1 MPFHHSIRPFIGI
14 AVAYAICG
22 VVSLHIAIPPGYVAP
37 LFPAAGIALAGMLI
51 YGPRIWPA
59 IFAGALIT
67 NIEAVM
73 RIGGSGWA
81 WIVPVC
87 VSIGA
92 VLQAVAGAALAR
104 RWVGFPNAL
113 DSAGAIVRLLF
124 AAGPLSCL
132 VSASIGVGALM
143 LFGTLP
149 PSEASF
155 SWWNWWSGDA
165 IGILI
170 AVPLAFVFIGTPR
183 SDWAPRR
190 RAIALP
196 LSIALI
202 LLVGLEI
209 QVASW
214 EQQRLQSR
222 FERDASHLASLVRTR
237 FADYLDVLQSTER
250 IMVAA
255 PSLDHDNF
263 QQFAATWLG
272 RFSGI
277 QGIGWIPRTLPDGI
291 APLERSARATP
302 ATRDFR
308 VVDRDLQNQ
317 LIALRPR
324 TEYYPIRHVAP
335 LDRNRRALGVNV
347 LSIPNAAEAIPRTL
361 ASGRPAAAR
370 AFELTQET
378 EHKLGVVIYQR
389 TLRPGATLASPPDGL
404 VFVALRI
411 EEAIDGILDAQPI
424 AGIGY
429 CLTEIDPQTPGGK
442 RLAGLADCPV
452 ADRPGPGGL
461 LPWQETFDYA
471 GQTWHLGF
479 AADPTYAPLH
489 RGSETWTLIAIGLV
503 SAGLLGAFLLAST
516 GRARRIE
523 ELVGLRTGELAD
535 AGRRLAAQQAILTHA
550 ERIARLGSW
559 EAEPATGHSHWSA
572 ELYRILGLPPAVE
585 GRLATLVA
593 AVHPDDR
600 SALEHALAQ
609 VEGGQDGAELDV
621 RLPGAGGETR
631 TLHFTIEATP
641 GADRPTLLRGTV
653 QDVTANRAAE
663 AHIQYLAHYDTLTG
677 LPNRMQWISRAEQA
691 LAFARRH
698 QMRLGVLF
706 LDLDNFKTIND
717 TLGHP
722 TGDRLLSAVAA
733 RLSETLRD
741 EDVLARI
748 GGDEFV
754 VLLPELARADDAATV
769 ARKLIASL
777 TAPFQIDGQ
786 DLTISTSVGIALY
799 PGNGADVDTLLKH
812 ADTAMYG
819 AKNEGRNDYRFFTP
833 DMNSRAYT
841 RLKLENAL
849 RRALERG
856 ELVLEYQPQ
865 WAMPEQRLIGVE
877 ALLRW
882 NHPERGRVP
891 PVEFIP
897 LAEET
902 GLIHSIGDWVL
913 REACRQ
919 QAAWLADGLP
929 PLTVAVNISALQF
942 RKPGFLARVREIIT
956 RSGTAPGHLEL
967 ELTESALMQ
976 PTREIEE
983 QLASLRNMGV
993 GLALDDFGT
1002 GYSSLSYLKRLPLT
1016 HLKIDRSFVCD
1027 LPGDAEDAAIAAA
1040 TLSIARD
1047 LGLAVVAEG
1056 VETEAQRDFLLER
1069 QCRVMQGF
1077 LFARPLP
1084 ADEITMLLRDSG
1096 QRVAPRTD
1104 YAPDLTP

>member
-1 MPFHHSIRPFIGI
+1 M
-14 AVAYAICG
+14 
-22 VVSLHIAIPPGYVAP
+22 
-37 LFPAAGIALAGMLI
+37 
-51 YGPRIWPA
+51 
-59 IFAGALIT
+59 
-67 NIEAVM
+67 
-73 RIGGSGWA
+73 
-81 WIVPVC
+81 
-87 VSIGA
+87 
-92 VLQAVAGAALAR
+92 
-104 RWVGFPNAL
+104 
-113 DSAGAIVRLLF
+113 
-124 AAGPLSCL
+124 
-132 VSASIGVGALM
+132 
-143 LFGTLP
+143 
-149 PSEASF
+149 
-155 SWWNWWSGDA
+155 
-165 IGILI
+165 
-170 AVPLAFVFIGTPR
+170 
-183 SDWAPRR
+183 
-190 RAIALP
+190 
-196 LSIALI
+196 
-202 LLVGLEI
+202 
-209 QVASW
+209 
-214 EQQRLQSR
+214 
-222 FERDASHLASLVRTR
+222 
-237 FADYLDVLQSTER
+237 
-250 IMVAA
+250 
-255 PSLDHDNF
+255 
-263 QQFAATWLG
+263 
-272 RFSGI
+272 
-277 QGIGWIPRTLPDGI
+277 
-291 APLERSARATP
+291 
-302 ATRDFR
+302 
-308 VVDRDLQNQ
+308 
-317 LIALRPR
+317 
-324 TEYYPIRHVAP
+324 
-335 LDRNRRALGVNV
+335 
-347 LSIPNAAEAIPRTL
+347 
-361 ASGRPAAAR
+361 
-370 AFELTQET
+370 
-378 EHKLGVVIYQR
+378 
-389 TLRPGATLASPPDGL
+389 
-404 VFVALRI
+404 
-411 EEAIDGILDAQPI
+411 
-424 AGIGY
+424 
-429 CLTEIDPQTPGGK
+429 
-442 RLAGLADCPV
+442 
-452 ADRPGPGGL
+452 
-461 LPWQETFDYA
+461 
-471 GQTWHLGF
+471 
-479 AADPTYAPLH
+479 
-489 RGSETWTLIAIGLV
+489 
-503 SAGLLGAFLLAST
+503 
-516 GRARRIE
+516 
-523 ELVGLRTGELAD
+523 
-535 AGRRLAAQQAILTHA
+535 
-550 ERIARLGSW
+550 
-559 EAEPATGHSHWSA
+559 
-572 ELYRILGLPPAVE
+572 
-585 GRLATLVA
+585 
-593 AVHPDDR
+593 
-600 SALEHALAQ
+600 
-609 VEGGQDGAELDV
+609 
-621 RLPGAGGETR
+621 
-631 TLHFTIEATP
+631 
-641 GADRPTLLRGTV
+641 

-754 VLLPELARADDAATV
+754 VLLPELARPDDAATV